1 MLTVEPV
8 AECFLEELISRDEL
22 ESAGRKGEPEGQETR
37 ALYPAM
43 SLI

>member
-1 MLTVEPV
+1 MLTVEPI
-8 AECFLEELISRDEL
+8 AECFLEELILGDEL
-22 ESAGRKGEPEGQETR
+22 QSAGRKGEPEGQETQ